1 MWDSNSGLP
10 DPEPAGLIFIL
21 QRVTDRESGRGISDY
36 SGVRLGRG
44 LMNPALSSE
53 LLLGGS

>member
-21 QRVTDRESGRGISDY
+21 QRVTDRESGRGSLITQESD
-36 SGVRLGRG
+36 S
-44 LMNPALSSE
+44 AEAS
-53 LLLGGS
+53 